1 MDIYIFKH
9 IKLHTLN
16 RHSYLCANYA
26 SINWLTSNLHSKFKD
41 WEPEA
46 PMMVFLSPVP
56 EQEKTDASV
65 LGIRQS

>member
-1 MDIYIFKH
+1 MDIYISKH

-16 RHSYLCANYA
+16 KQSYLCANYA
-26 SINWLTSNLHSKFKD
+26 SIKWLTNSLHSKFKG

-46 PMMVFLSPVP
+46 PMMGFLSPVP

-65 LGIRQS
+65 LGTKQS